1 MKEKR
6 IIAFIGIQSS
16 LILIFVVD
24 NLIVSWF
31 FSALAGMY
39 TFFYISCLIKK
50 LLSNRNK
57 LNN

>member
-39 TFFYISCLIKK
+39 TFFYIFYHIKK
-50 LLSNRNK
+50 LLS
-57 LNN
+57 